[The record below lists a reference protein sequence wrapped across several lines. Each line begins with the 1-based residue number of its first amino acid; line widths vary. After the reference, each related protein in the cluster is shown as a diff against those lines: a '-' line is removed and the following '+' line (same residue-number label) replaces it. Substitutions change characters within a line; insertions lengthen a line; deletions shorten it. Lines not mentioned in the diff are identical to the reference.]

1 MTVTTFPDTDQL
13 VAHLRWLGTQRS
25 VEGAFSE
32 LDHGLQTAAEL
43 QRTDPDDL
51 ELQVAGLVHDLAHP
65 WDGAGQPRHAA
76 LGADAVR
83 PVLGDRVARLVE
95 GHVAAKRYLV
105 TVDPGYG
112 DWLSPDSVTTLRAQ
126 GGAMTDDEVAAFAAD
141 PDVGAMVALRPRG
154 RPGEGR
160 GSRGPGP
167 RRVGRRGPRG
177 RRRGVTG
184 ALLVVVRVDDRLSGR
199 RAPRRRRR

>member
-1 MTVTTFPDTDQL
+1 MTVPAFSDTHEL
-13 VAHLRWLGTQRS
+13 VAHLRWLGTQPS

-43 QRTDPDDL
+43 RRTDPDDL

-83 PVLGDRVARLVE
+83 PVLGDRVAGLVE

-105 TVDPGYG
+105 AVDHGYG
-112 DWLSPDSVTTLRAQ
+112 DLLSPDSVATLRAQ
-126 GGAMTDDEVAAFAAD
+126 GGAMGADEVAAFAAD
-141 PDVGAMVALRPRG
+141 PDVGAKVALRRADD
-154 RPGEGR
+154 RAKVEG
-160 GSRGPGP
+160 
-167 RRVGRRGPRG
+167 
-177 RRRGVTG
+177 
-184 ALLVVVRVDDRLSGR
+184 LVVPGLDEWVEVLHAVADAHR
-199 RAPRRRRR
+199 